1 MTQQSNRYDGVN
13 TSRPFGPGI
22 PSDLAPALDDL
33 FDTWDAV
40 RARNARLTKYYEM
53 RNPIRDFGI
62 AIPPSLGHVD
72 EVVGWAQKAVDVR
85 VNRSL
90 FDGFV
95 FRGKSDPALD
105 ALVTANRMRQLVRMA
120 TRSML
125 THGCSA
131 ITVMRGAPGQ
141 PAAKVRA
148 FSANQCCML
157 WDKDADQIGAG
168 IVLAGVDRSGNAS
181 RYVLHLPDRIAV
193 FAREHGRARW
203 YVESDE
209 RNPVGAMLMVP
220 LVNDADIDKPL
231 GHPVLT
237 PELTSIVDKA
247 VRDVLRMDVGAEF
260 FTTPQ
265 RWATGI
271 AADLFSKPLVDDD
284 GKPVVD
290 EETGEPVLVTDE
302 AKKLRAYLGSLWAF
316 TKDEDGDVPQ
326 LGQFPAGDA
335 RNFIATYEND
345 AQRFSG
351 ACLVPL
357 AQLGVMG
364 NAYTSSDALSASND
378 PLILDVQGINDGL
391 RDSLWQVARLMMA
404 VSGGIRLDRLTAE
417 QDGVMASF
425 RDPSMPTMAS
435 RADAWTKL
443 AAIDPTIVGTRVFYE
458 GVGLDQATI
467 DRLMGERRD
476 QSAARV
482 TDAIF
487 SAATTFRQPQGR
499 QQPTSVRQMP
509 DANDGG
515 E

>member
-1 MTQQSNRYDGVN
+1 MTQQSNRYDGVS

-22 PSDLAPALDDL
+22 PTDLAPVLDDL

-40 RARNARLTKYYEM
+40 RARNARLTQYYEM
-53 RNPIRDFGI
+53 RNPIKDFGI
-62 AIPPSLGHVD
+62 AIPPSLDHVD

-85 VNRSL
+85 VNRSF

-95 FRGKSDPALD
+95 FRGKSYPALD
-105 ALVTANRMRQLVRMA
+105 ALVTQNRMRQLVRMA

-131 ITVMRGAPGQ
+131 ITVMRGAAGQ

-168 IVLAGVDRSGNAS
+168 VVLAGVDRRGNAT

-193 FAREHGRARW
+193 FARGADGGQW

-209 RNPVGAMLMVP
+209 RNPVGSMLMVP

-271 AADLFSKPLVDDD
+271 AADLFSRPLVDDD
-284 GKPVVD
+284 GKPVLD
-290 EETGEPVLVTDE
+290 EETGKPVLVTDE

-316 TKDEDGDVPQ
+316 TKDEDGDTPQ

-335 RNFIATYEND
+335 NNFIMTYEND

-351 ACLVPL
+351 ASLVPL

-364 NAYTSSDALSASND
+364 NTYTSSDALSASND

-391 RDSLWQVARLMMA
+391 KDSLWQVARLMMA
-404 VSGGIRLDRLTAE
+404 VSAGVRLDQLTAE

-425 RDPSMPTMAS
+425 RDPSMPTLAS

-443 AAIDPTIVGTRVFYE
+443 GGLDSSIVGTRVFYE

-467 DRLMGERRD
+467 DRLMSEKQD
-476 QSAARV
+476 QSEARV

-487 SAATTFRQPQGR
+487 SAATTFRQ
-499 QQPTSVRQMP
+499 QQPQSVQQMP
-509 DANDGG
+509 DGQDGG